1 MCMGQYGMF
10 NCEILYMLSLNFF
23 TFHAAYEACHLE
35 PVYKAVWVSPM
46 KSFSELMT
54 GELHEVISRSS

>member
-1 MCMGQYGMF
+1 MLIVFIFYG
-10 NCEILYMLSLNFF
+10 
-23 TFHAAYEACHLE
+23 AAYEACHLE

-54 GELHEVISRSS
+54 GELHEVILGAHDS